1 LPSGRDISR
10 GVRLRSAV
18 AVAITLPLAW
28 SLRATAQSEP
38 GSVAPAPAVSVS
50 ASASTSTSASATPPP
65 ATKPAEAPP
74 GDPERK
80 STLEPKTATASPT
93 VIRFVA
99 DPLSDSAVLA
109 ISAGWVALSQSI
121 ISSGELRP
129 QQPVSDAKLTA
140 MDRWATK
147 QDFDENAPMRSN
159 IVLWSAAAF
168 AVVDP
173 IWNGVAHDNA
183 QVFLVDAFLYAESAA
198 ITGALTNLAKIAV
211 RRPRPR
217 AYQEQQKLIDEAK
230 AAGKEP
236 EDITDTDQALSFV
249 SGHASTVATIS
260 ATAAYLSW
268 ARAPR
273 GSWKPWVTT
282 AVGFVATA
290 WVSVER
296 VLAGAHFP
304 SDVLAGAMIGYGVG
318 ILVPHIHREQTAK
331 QRAVWLGYSPYRGG
345 GVASVTLT
353 F

>member
-1 LPSGRDISR
+1 MRFGGRPRHQDRVRSR
-10 GVRLRSAV
+10 SV
-18 AVAITLPLAW
+18 AAIVFALPLAW
-28 SLRATAQSEP
+28 TLRATAQSEAESA
-38 GSVAPAPAVSVS
+38 GPAPSTSVS
-50 ASASTSTSASATPPP
+50 ASASASTAPPP

-140 MDRWATK
+140 IDRWATK
-147 QDFDENAPMRSN
+147 QDFDEGAPMRSN

-217 AYQEQQKLIDEAK
+217 AYQEQQKLLD
-230 AAGKEP
+230 AAGGDREKA
-236 EDITDTDQALSFV
+236 EDITDTDFALSFV

-268 ARAPR
+268 ARAQR

-282 AVGFVATA
+282 AVGFLATA